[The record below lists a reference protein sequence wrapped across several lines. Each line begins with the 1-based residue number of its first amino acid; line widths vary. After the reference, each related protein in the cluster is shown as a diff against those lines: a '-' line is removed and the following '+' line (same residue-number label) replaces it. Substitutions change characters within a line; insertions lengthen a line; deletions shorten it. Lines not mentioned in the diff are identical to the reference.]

1 MHTTSWSQIRSHN
14 MELLYHFPFKNVMRL
29 HFLFLFF
36 FTIIDRGYKR
46 TETYTNIGLIYL
58 KNLGSFIY

>member
-1 MHTTSWSQIRSHN
+1 